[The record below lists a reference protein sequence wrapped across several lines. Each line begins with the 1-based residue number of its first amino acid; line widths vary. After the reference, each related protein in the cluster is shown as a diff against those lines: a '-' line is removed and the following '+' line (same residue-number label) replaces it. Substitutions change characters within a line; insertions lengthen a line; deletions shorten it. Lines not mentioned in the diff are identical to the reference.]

1 MLPPVIKFIRVRS
14 RSQNGCF
21 TAFLFW
27 PHFII
32 CMAWSRTI
40 KEKGVGKMSDYILE
54 MNHIVKEFS
63 GVRALDDV
71 NLKVRRGEIHALC
84 GENGAGKS
92 TLMNVLSGVWPHGT
106 YSGDVVYK
114 GETCK
119 FHNLRD
125 SEAKGIVIIHQELAL
140 SPLLSVAENVF
151 LGNEQLSMRGVI
163 DWTKTRQRAQEMLAR
178 VGLEHENV
186 NVPVNSLGVGKQQL
200 IEIAKAMAKKVELL
214 ILDEPT
220 AALNDEESKKLLD
233 IMLELKKQGIT
244 CIIISHKLNEIEYV
258 SDAVT
263 IIRDGK
269 TIETLIKGKDDMSED
284 RVIKG
289 MVGREMTSRYPARE
303 GIKLGDT
310 IFEVKNWNV
319 YHPDDPERQI
329 LKDINIS
336 VKAGEVVGLAGLM
349 GAGRT
354 EFAMSVFGHS
364 YGQKISGTVKING
377 REVEMKTV
385 KQAINNKLAYVSE
398 DRKVYGL
405 NLIAEIKENM
415 TIAARPKFFSK
426 HGVINGNDE
435 IVAAEE
441 YKKRINVKATSIE
454 QVVGS
459 LSGGN
464 QQKVV
469 LAKWMLTQPDVLIL
483 DEPTRG
489 IDVGAKYEIY
499 CVINDLAKAGKAVIV
514 ISSEMPEIIGT
525 CDRTYV
531 LNEGQIAG
539 ELDHNE
545 MTQEK
550 IMQCIMAHNRKGDG
564 NE

>member
-1 MLPPVIKFIRVRS
+1 
-14 RSQNGCF
+14 
-21 TAFLFW
+21 
-27 PHFII
+27 
-32 CMAWSRTI
+32 
-40 KEKGVGKMSDYILE
+40 MSDYILE

-92 TLMNVLSGVWPHGT
+92 TLMNVLSGVYPFGT

-119 FHNLRD
+119 FHNLKD

-140 SPLLSVAENVF
+140 SPLLSIAENVF
-151 LGNEQLSMRGVI
+151 IGNEQLAAKGVI

-220 AALNDEESKKLLD
+220 AALNDEESRKLLD

-269 TIETLIKGKDDMSED
+269 TIETLVKGEDEYTED

-289 MVGREMTSRYPARE
+289 MVGREMTNRYPVRK
-303 GIKLGDT
+303 GVTIGDT
-310 IFEVKNWNV
+310 IFEVKDWNV
-319 YHPDDPERQI
+319 YHPDDENRQI
-329 LKDINIS
+329 LKDININ
-336 VKAGEVVGLAGLM
+336 VRAGEVVGLAGLM

-377 REVEMKTV
+377 QEVQMHNV
-385 KQAINNKLAYVSE
+385 KQAIDSKLAYVSE
-398 DRKVYGL
+398 DRKTYGL
-405 NLIAEIKENM
+405 NLIGEIKENM
-415 TIAARPKFFSK
+415 TIAARPRFFSK

-441 YKKRINVKATSIE
+441 YKERINVKANSIE

-469 LAKWMLTQPDVLIL
+469 LAKWMLTQPDVLIM

-525 CDRTYV
+525 CDRAYV

-539 ELDHNE
+539 ELSKE
-545 MTQEK
+545 ELTQER

-564 NE
+564 DE